1 MNHRFVRL
9 LTGSVLVAAVSAA
22 WAAPAADGTV
32 HFDINRFE
40 VRGNTLLPAPLIDSL
55 LAPFAGKERDFGD
68 IQRALEALESAY
80 HERGY
85 SVVQIE
91 LPEQELNRG
100 VVVLKVVQ
108 TKIGRIKV
116 MGNQY
121 FDEANVRR
129 ALPTLQAGQ
138 APNLLAV
145 SKALKLAN
153 ENPARKVTLKLQGG
167 AQDDEV
173 DAVLEVADERVWKGI
188 VSLDNTGTS
197 QTGKTHAGFV
207 LQNANLWGLDH
218 VLSLQYTTTLEE
230 PSRVGVYGVGYHV
243 PLYALGDSL
252 DFFGSY
258 SNVDSG
264 TVSAGIFDLAVSG
277 KGRVFGAR
285 YNQNFAR
292 AGNYEPKLVYGIDY
306 KAYQSSVL
314 LLEHELGNDV
324 TVHPLSVNYL
334 GNWTLAAG
342 EANLSLTLLH
352 NIAGGAHGGQGD
364 FTLARA
370 GAKANYTTLRLAANL
385 TRALAGD
392 WLLRAIVNGQYS
404 ADALIAGEQFGAGGA
419 SSVRGFAERE
429 IANDSGLAGNLE
441 VYSPG
446 LCGQGLRWQCRAL
459 AFYDGA
465 HVKRSHAL
473 AGELQRTSISSAGVG
488 FRLQYASNVNLQLD
502 YGHVL
507 RADGTGRANQ
517 NRLHFRLALS
527 Y

>member
-1 MNHRFVRL
+1 MKHRFVRL
-9 LTGSVLVAAVSAA
+9 FAGSVLAAAVSAA
-22 WAAPAADGTV
+22 WAAPADDAAV
-32 HFDINRFE
+32 HFDINHFE
-40 VRGNTLLPAPLIDSL
+40 VSGNTLLPAPLIDSL
-55 LAPFAGKERDFGD
+55 LAPFAGKDRDFGD
-68 IQRALEALESAY
+68 IQRALEALENAY
-80 HERGY
+80 HARGY

-108 TKIGRIKV
+108 TKIGRVKV
-116 MGNQY
+116 TGNQY

-129 ALPTLQAGQ
+129 SLPGLHEGVT
-138 APNLLAV
+138 PNLLAV
-145 SKALKLAN
+145 SKDLKLAN
-153 ENPARKVTLKLQGG
+153 ENPAKKVTLKLRSGER
-167 AQDDEV
+167 DDEV
-173 DAVLEVADERVWKGI
+173 DAALEVADERIWKGI
-188 VSLDNTGTS
+188 VNLDNTGTP

-230 PSRVGVYGVGYHV
+230 PSRVSVYGVGYHV

-285 YNQNFAR
+285 YNQNFAKV
-292 AGNYEPKLVYGIDY
+292 GNYEPKLVYGIDY

-314 LLEHELGNDV
+314 LLGHELGNDV

-352 NIAGGAHGGQGD
+352 NIAGGAHGGQSD

-370 GAKANYTTLRLAANL
+370 GAKANYTMLRLAANV
-385 TRALAGD
+385 TRALPGD
-392 WLLRAIVNGQYS
+392 WQLRAIVNGQYS
-404 ADALIAGEQFGAGGA
+404 ADALIPGEQFGAGGA
-419 SSVRGFAERE
+419 SSVRGFSERD
-429 IANDSGLAGNLE
+429 IANDSGLTGNFE

-446 LCGQGLRWQCRAL
+446 LCGQSLRWQCRAL
-459 AFYDGA
+459 AFYDSA
-465 HVKRSHAL
+465 HVTRNHAL
-473 AGELQRTSISSAGVG
+473 PGELQSTSISSAGLG
-488 FRLQYASNVNLQLD
+488 LRLQYANNVNLQLD

-507 RADGTGRANQ
+507 RADGSGRADR